1 MSIADV
7 ETIAKRIVS
16 VSLQQT
22 DFISMIDINQ
32 EILLCKVFETKKT
45 VLNIL
50 KKKNAIFNLSTR
62 KSTAINKIPPDQTG
76 WFFFLIYLT
85 LIEMLWWMWKRAEY
99 HTGGCFVFLIHE
111 WGFPGSSVVR
121 NLSAN
126 LGDMVWPL
134 GLDHLLNEE
143 MATHSSILAKIIPWR
158 DEPIRL
164 KYMGSQRVGHAWDT
178 SQFSVCGT

>member
-85 LIEMLWWMWKRAEY
+85 LIEML
-99 HTGGCFVFLIHE
+99 
-111 WGFPGSSVVR
+111 
-121 NLSAN
+121 
-126 LGDMVWPL
+126 
-134 GLDHLLNEE
+134 
-143 MATHSSILAKIIPWR
+143 
-158 DEPIRL
+158 
-164 KYMGSQRVGHAWDT
+164 
-178 SQFSVCGT
+178 